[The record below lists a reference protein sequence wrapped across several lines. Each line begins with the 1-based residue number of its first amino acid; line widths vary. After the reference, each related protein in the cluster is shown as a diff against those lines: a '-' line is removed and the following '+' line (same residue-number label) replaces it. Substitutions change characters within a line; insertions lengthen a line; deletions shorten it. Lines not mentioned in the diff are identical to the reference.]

1 MIFPDDIDRPDSQG
15 GFDQM
20 AEDGPVPVFDH
31 GSAAGHDSVKPQ
43 GQQVRMVDKAAG
55 PAAVDKTQMA
65 ILPELFHGQTG
76 TFRDPVPEIPEGAV
90 YIKKD
95 NTVIII
101 LNHMMFIYILKIFKF
116 F

>member
-1 MIFPDDIDRPDSQG
+1 
-15 GFDQM
+15 
-20 AEDGPVPVFDH
+20 
-31 GSAAGHDSVKPQ
+31 
-43 GQQVRMVDKAAG
+43 MVDKAAG

-95 NTVIII
+95 RF
-101 LNHMMFIYILKIFKF
+101 LSHMSMLLYAFMTGYPPGRFCIATI
-116 F
+116 